1 MGVKKTLHRKI
12 EFLRGKVESASVY
25 KEMIFNIY
33 KMNKYIPNYIYEYT
47 KYASLARFPVLE
59 QELVIFY
66 C

>member
-1 MGVKKTLHRKI
+1 
-12 EFLRGKVESASVY
+12 
-25 KEMIFNIY
+25 MIFNIY

-47 KYASLARFPVLE
+47 KHASLARFPVLE

>member
-1 MGVKKTLHRKI
+1 
-12 EFLRGKVESASVY
+12 
-25 KEMIFNIY
+25 MIFNIY

-66 C
+66 CYS